1 MATIEPKWK
10 CDICE
15 RVFNRYSDAEDCWR
29 NCVVDS
35 VADVSEVYVCPICK
49 DEHDHEA
56 DAITC
61 CGYDPDSPPPPPT
74 AEELEAAGQA
84 RLPI

>member
-10 CDICE
+10 CDICL
-15 RVFNRYSDAEDCWR
+15 RVHDRRSDAEDCWR
-29 NCVVDS
+29 DCNTVEP
-35 VADVSEVYVCPICK
+35 DVYEVYLCPVCGSEE
-49 DEHDHEA
+49 DYEA

-61 CGYDPDSPPPPPT
+61 CDAQAAPPPPPT

>member
-10 CDICE
+10 CDICL
-15 RVFNRYSDAEDCWR
+15 RVHDRRSDAEDCWR
-29 NCVVDS
+29 DCNTVEP
-35 VADVSEVYVCPICK
+35 DVYEVYLCPTCGS
-49 DEHDHEA
+49 EEAYEA

-61 CGYDPDSPPPPPT
+61 CDAQAAPPPPPT

-84 RLPI
+84 RLVP